1 MRLVVTKK
9 SMRSLL
15 WWAQRVFFSGAVL
28 ALGYCGFILVDTWI
42 FQSRAS
48 HELESRLHDQR
59 AAYTGPLTTGP
70 SVSPEVQAV
79 APDGLIGRIEIP
91 RIGLSAVVF
100 QGIGKDTLRLA
111 VGHIPGTVLPGQLG
125 NAGLA
130 GHRDTFFRPLRMILQ
145 NDLITVTMLRGE
157 YRYRVVSTRVVGPAE
172 VSVLRPTANETLT
185 LVTCH
190 PFNFVGAAPNRFVVF
205 AERVK
210 GPAGAPLADSQ

>member
-1 MRLVVTKK
+1 
-9 SMRSLL
+9 
-15 WWAQRVFFSGAVL
+15 
-28 ALGYCGFILVDTWI
+28 LVDTWI
-42 FQSRAS
+42 FQNRSSR
-48 HELESRLHDQR
+48 ELESRLHDQR
-59 AAYTGPLTTGP
+59 AAYTGPP
-70 SVSPEVQAV
+70 SVGSATSPEVEAV

-91 RIGLSAVVF
+91 RIGLSAVIF
-100 QGIGKDTLRLA
+100 QGIDKDTLRLA

-145 NDLITVTMLRGE
+145 NDLITVTTLRGE

-172 VSVLRPTANETLT
+172 VSVLGPAENERLT

-205 AERVK
+205 AERDR
-210 GPAGAPLADSQ
+210 GPTGAPLADTR

>member
-1 MRLVVTKK
+1 MRQ
-9 SMRSLL
+9 LL
-15 WWAQRVFFSGAVL
+15 WWAQRVLFTGAVL

-59 AAYTGPLTTGP
+59 AAYTGPLRMGP
-70 SVSPEVQAV
+70 AVSPEVQAV

-100 QGIGKDTLRLA
+100 QGIGKDALRVA
-111 VGHIPGTVLPGQLG
+111 VGHIPGTVLPGQRG
-125 NAGLA
+125 NTGLA

-145 NDLITVTMLRGE
+145 NDLITVTTLRGE
-157 YRYRVVSTRVVGPAE
+157 YRYRVVSTRVVGPEE
-172 VSVLRPTANETLT
+172 VSVLGPTANETLT

-190 PFNFVGAAPNRFVVF
+190 PFNFVGAAPNRFIVF
-205 AERVK
+205 AERDR
-210 GPAGAPLADSQ
+210 GPTGAPLADSR

>member
-1 MRLVVTKK
+1 VRLVVNSK
-9 SMRSLL
+9 SMRQLL
-15 WWAQRVFFSGAVL
+15 WWVQRALFTGAVL

-42 FQSRAS
+42 FQNRAS
-48 HELESRLHDQR
+48 HDLESRRHDQR
-59 AAYTGPLTTGP
+59 AAYHAPLTMGP
-70 SVSPEVQAV
+70 AVSPEVQAV
-79 APDGLIGRIEIP
+79 APDGMIGRIEIP

-111 VGHIPGTVLPGQLG
+111 VGHIPGTALPGQLG

-130 GHRDTFFRPLRMILQ
+130 GHRDTFFRPLRRIIQ
-145 NDLITVTMLRGE
+145 NDLITVTTLRGE
-157 YRYRVVSTRVVGPAE
+157 YRYRVVSTRVVDPAE

-205 AERVK
+205 AERVR
-210 GPAGAPLADSQ
+210 GPTGAPLADSR